1 MPGNSRVAIFG
12 CRLHLVWTLVW
23 LDLWGPVGGH
33 WAGHGPRPGAVQ
45 YSSNSNGAR
54 SRVPQSGLPSSTSP
68 VCLSW
73 VGLFRTVR
81 RTPSITR
88 SGLSLSALPKCAH
101 NVNAGGTGA
110 VCTRREKY
118 SARCGARDVGGVTQG
133 TSIQVIQQN
142 SIVMLKYHTFQQ
154 IQQSN
159 WPLIW

>member
-33 WAGHGPRPGAVQ
+33 CRTGLSTAHGQVQ
-45 YSSNSNGAR
+45 CSSSNSNGAR
-54 SRVPQSGLPSSTSP
+54 SRVPQSGLLSSTSP

-73 VGLFRTVR
+73 VGLF

-118 SARCGARDVGGVTQG
+118 RARCGARATLAELPKE
-133 TSIQVIQQN
+133 QVYKSYNKIR
-142 SIVMLKYHTFQQ
+142 L
-154 IQQSN
+154 
-159 WPLIW
+159 